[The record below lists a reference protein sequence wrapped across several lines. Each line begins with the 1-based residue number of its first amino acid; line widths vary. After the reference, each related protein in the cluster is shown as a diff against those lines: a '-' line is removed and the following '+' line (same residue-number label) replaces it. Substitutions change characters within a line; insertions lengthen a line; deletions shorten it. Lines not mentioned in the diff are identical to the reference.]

1 MDLLQ
6 RQGDKL
12 EENKEHVQ
20 AYKSCNMAKRI
31 LTCYQQQSLVHHCM
45 QSSRSLPA

>member
-1 MDLLQ
+1 MGGLDKMERVKGPNMDVLQ

-20 AYKSCNMAKRI
+20 AYNSCNMAQRI
-31 LTCYQQQSLVHHCM
+31 LTCYQ
-45 QSSRSLPA
+45 R